1 MMNLLRKEIKLSAAP
16 ISFLFVAFGVMAMI
30 PNYPIMLGAFF
41 ICFGIF
47 HTFQATRENGD
58 IFYSAML
65 PVRKADV
72 VVSKY
77 TFVLFI
83 QLMGLICTTVF
94 TLIRMI
100 AIGNVTPYAENSLM
114 NANIAFLGYFLMVY
128 AIFNTVFIGGFFK
141 TAYKIGMPFV
151 GFAIGTFIMIGIGE
165 ALHHFP
171 GLEGLNSN
179 VFAPIQLVPF
189 GLGLIVWI
197 VATMISLNTSIKS
210 FERIDL

>member
-16 ISFLFVAFGVMAMI
+16 ISFLFIIFGVMAMI

-114 NANIAFLGYFLMVY
+114 NANIAYLGYFLMVY
-128 AIFNTVFIGGFFK
+128 AIFNTIFVGGFFK

-151 GFAIGTFIMIGIGE
+151 GFAIGTFLMIGVGE
-165 ALHHFP
+165 ALHHIP
-171 GLEGLNSN
+171 GMEELNN
-179 VFAPIQLVPF
+179 NGFAPIQLIPF
-189 GLGLIVWI
+189 SLGLIIWI
-197 VATMISLNTSIKS
+197 VATMISMNTSIKN